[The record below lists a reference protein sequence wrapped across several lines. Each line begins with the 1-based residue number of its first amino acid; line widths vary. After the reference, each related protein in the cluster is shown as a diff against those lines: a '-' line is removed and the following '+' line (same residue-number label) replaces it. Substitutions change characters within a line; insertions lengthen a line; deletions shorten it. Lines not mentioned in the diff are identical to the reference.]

1 MPALRILPLMSRR
14 TSFIRRVSLRRRL
27 IMLMVMLLWVGLM
40 LYPDPRSL
48 VVSLRRLI
56 HPPVDAAAVRSIADR
71 LPNDAAA
78 IEAFSQAYVP
88 YQYAWTLYGNPWYF
102 PTVAEVL
109 KDRAGDCQATA
120 ILTASIFE
128 AKGMPYT
135 FRYSFDHV
143 WVDYPGKQ
151 ATKLEDPA
159 TAFVS
164 NEGKG
169 WWARLPDRIPLR
181 DVVEE
186 RVRFH
191 WEPMPAGRKAGLA
204 LGILLAFLVGER
216 LFIRP
221 VRRPVSRAERAD
233 GRPQEG

>member
-1 MPALRILPLMSRR
+1 MSPR

-27 IMLMVMLLWVGLM
+27 LMLMVMLLWVGLM

-48 VVSLRRLI
+48 VVSLRRLA
-56 HPPVDAAAVRSIADR
+56 HPPVDAAAVRGIADQ

-88 YQYAWTLYGNPWYF
+88 YKYAWTLYGKPWYF
-102 PTVAEVL
+102 PTVDEVL
-109 KDRAGDCQATA
+109 KDRAGDCQAEA
-120 ILTASIFE
+120 LLTASIFE

-169 WWARLPDRIPLR
+169 WWASLPDRIPLR

-191 WEPMPAGRKAGLA
+191 WEPMPAGRKAGLG
-204 LGILLAFLVGER
+204 LGILLAFLIGER

-221 VRRPVSRAERAD
+221 IRRPVARATGARERTQT
-233 GRPQEG
+233 G

>member
-1 MPALRILPLMSRR
+1 MSRR
-14 TSFIRRVSLRRRL
+14 TSFIWRVSLRRRL
-27 IMLMVMLLWVGLM
+27 LMLIVMLLWVGLM

-56 HPPVDAAAVRSIADR
+56 HPPVDAAAVRSIADQ
-71 LPNDAAA
+71 LPDDAAA
-78 IEAFSQAYVP
+78 IEAFAQAYVP
-88 YQYAWTLYGNPWYF
+88 YKYAWTLYGKPWYF
-102 PTVAEVL
+102 PTVDEVL
-109 KDRAGDCQATA
+109 KDRAGDCQAEA

-169 WWARLPDRIPLR
+169 WWASLPDRIPLR

-204 LGILLAFLVGER
+204 LGILLAFLIGER
-216 LFIRP
+216 LFIKPAWRP
-221 VRRPVSRAERAD
+221 AARPECVG

>member
-1 MPALRILPLMSRR
+1 MSRR
-14 TSFIRRVSLRRRL
+14 TSFIWRVSLRRRL
-27 IMLMVMLLWVGLM
+27 LMLILMLLWVGLM

-56 HPPVDAAAVRSIADR
+56 HPPVDAEAVRSIADQ
-71 LPNDAAA
+71 LPDDAAA
-78 IEAFSQAYVP
+78 IETFAQAYVP
-88 YQYAWTLYGNPWYF
+88 YKYAWTLYGKPWYF
-102 PTVAEVL
+102 PTVDEVL
-109 KDRAGDCQATA
+109 KDRAGDCQAEA
-120 ILTASIFE
+120 ILTASILE

-164 NEGKG
+164 NGGKG
-169 WWARLPDRIPLR
+169 WWGSLPDRIPLR
-181 DVVEE
+181 DIVEE
-186 RVRFH
+186 RVRSH
-191 WEPMPAGRKAGLA
+191 WEPMPAGRKTGLA
-204 LGILLAFLVGER
+204 LGILLAFLIGER
-216 LFIRP
+216 LFIKP
-221 VRRPVSRAERAD
+221 VRRPAVHPECVG

>member
-1 MPALRILPLMSRR
+1 M
-14 TSFIRRVSLRRRL
+14 SFISRVSLRRRL
-27 IMLMVMLLWVGLM
+27 LMLMVMLLWVGLM

-56 HPPVDAAAVRSIADR
+56 HPPVDAAAVRSIADQ
-71 LPNDAAA
+71 LPDDAAA

-88 YQYAWTLYGNPWYF
+88 YKYAWTLYGKPWYF
-102 PTVAEVL
+102 PTVDEVL
-109 KDRAGDCQATA
+109 RDRGGDCQAEA

-159 TAFVS
+159 TAIVS

-169 WWARLPDRIPLR
+169 WWASLPDRIPLR
-181 DVVEE
+181 DIVEE

-191 WEPMPAGRKAGLA
+191 WDPMPAGRKAGLA
-204 LGILLAFLVGER
+204 LGILLAFLIGER
-216 LFIRP
+216 LLTRP
-221 VRRPVSRAERAD
+221 MRRPAAGPDRVDA
-233 GRPQEG
+233 RPQVIR